1 MSVYLTLCVRLCL
14 YLSVFVCG
22 HICEAP
28 GNGISVSGTRVTGSS
43 ELPGMGTRK
52 SGQTAS
58 ACFVLLLFSRDKV
71 SLCSSGCPGTQ
82 DECQD

>member
-58 ACFVLLLFSRDKV
+58 AFNHSAKLQL
-71 SLCSSGCPGTQ
+71 
-82 DECQD
+82 